1 MAIGNRMSQ
10 TSTEQSTDSARGSA
24 GVLDRNIQ
32 QLMEY
37 RQQRRKHTGTGDR
50 IAETI
55 SDFAG
60 SMVFVYIHAAF
71 YGLWILANL
80 GVIPGVRPWDPTMV
94 VLAMIASVEAIFVS
108 TFILITQNRMAEA
121 QDERAEL
128 NLQISLLAEHEVTKL
143 ISLVSDIA
151 TKLDVRTDFSEV
163 DEMKKDVA
171 PRPVMERIEQK
182 SQETGTNDAAGAHR
196 G

>member
-1 MAIGNRMSQ
+1 MSQ

-37 RQQRRKHTGTGDR
+37 RQQRRKHTSTGDR

-80 GVIPGVRPWDPTMV
+80 GVIPGLRPWDPTMV

-143 ISLVSDIA
+143 ISRVSDIA

-182 SQETGTNDAAGAHR
+182 RQETGDE
-196 G
+196 